1 MDLHDNCNFN
11 TFVLQISI
19 VKQWHTYEGHLI
31 NKFNLQ
37 SGAIS
42 LTLKKIKIGKILNI
56 HYIGNYVP
64 NVCGNSFDDDVI
76 IVMCIC

>member
-1 MDLHDNCNFN
+1 
-11 TFVLQISI
+11 
-19 VKQWHTYEGHLI
+19 LI